1 MLTDSEREWLKQRGK
16 PEGYDGCD
24 FEPEDLYDDI
34 QDIYLEVVFN
44 WPLKG
49 NKKRLERVRR
59 QENFAEASAFR
70 VIEALRDFKD
80 ATLFEARVAAQ
91 LAAWETLPVPCMNDT
106 YCDRSSLVCPS
117 CRLKWARL
125 AVEEEM
131 DANR

>member
-1 MLTDSEREWLKQRGK
+1 MLTDSEREWLNQRGK

-34 QDIYLEVVFN
+34 QEIYLEVVFN

-49 NKKRLERVRR
+49 NKKRLGVIRR

-80 ATLFEARVAAQ
+80 AADFEARVATQ
-91 LAAWETLPVPCMNDT
+91 LAAWETLPVPCMNDIV
-106 YCDRSSLVCPS
+106 CNRSSLEGAS

-125 AVEEEM
+125 TVEEEM
-131 DANR
+131 DADR